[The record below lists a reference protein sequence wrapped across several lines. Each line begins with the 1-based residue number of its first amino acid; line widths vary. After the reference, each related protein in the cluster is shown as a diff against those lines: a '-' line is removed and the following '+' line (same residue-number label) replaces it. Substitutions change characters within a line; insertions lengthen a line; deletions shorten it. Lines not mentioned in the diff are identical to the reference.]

1 MPSDYYKRATW
12 VVVHPD
18 YDLSRTLP
26 YNAYAV
32 RPIVTECIP
41 CEAHLDTG
49 KKMNVIVAPLKLDYA
64 SMRSVIRAIVVTKTS
79 LQTQADLKCD
89 VDEESN
95 DCQFY
100 RLLSQ
105 ITAVVLAAPN
115 LAWNLPDVLPSYIT
129 VESTHPI
136 DTLAR
141 NPFTVAMISH
151 CDAHAHVTAAMSIG
165 QICIERN
172 GVTSL
177 AYDGKSLVPYIRAN
191 VDDIAEAL
199 LKSLVQQGNNKGIN
213 VASKNSAPD
222 LIARAAHLARMSNNS
237 EFSDDEARLYLG
249 QRKMDP
255 PEVPGAPFKRIM
267 LWIVAFVFMAFT
279 AYVHIFMNTVKQ
291 ETQIPIW
298 RRQYRW
304 IAPYTDDIDPAIFH
318 FTQWLSNPD
327 ALHNRWDRG
336 DGRIGASK
344 HDTGKNRNGAAHSS
358 NRKRKGVK
366 KR

>member
-32 RPIVTECIP
+32 RPIVTECIT
-41 CEAHLDTG
+41 CDAHLETG
-49 KKMNVIVAPLKLDYA
+49 NKMNVIVAPLKLDYA
-64 SMRSVIRAIVVTKTS
+64 SMKSVIRAIVVTKTS
-79 LQTQADLKCD
+79 LQTQADRKCD
-89 VDEESN
+89 EDEDSN

-129 VESTHPI
+129 VESSHPI

-141 NPFTVAMISH
+141 YPFTVAMISH
-151 CDAHAHVTAAMSIG
+151 CDANAHVTAAMSIR
-165 QICIERN
+165 QICIEKN
-172 GVTSL
+172 GVNSL

-191 VDDIAEAL
+191 ADDVAEAL
-199 LKSLVQQGNNKGIN
+199 LKSLIQQGKNKVTN
-213 VASKNSAPD
+213 VASKNSAAD
-222 LIARAAHLARMSNNS
+222 LIARAAHLKRMNNNS
-237 EFSDDEARLYLG
+237 EFSDDEVRLYLG
-249 QRKMDP
+249 QRKIDP
-255 PEVPGAPFKRIM
+255 PEVTSAPIKRIM
-267 LWIVAFVFMAFT
+267 LFVVAFVFVAFT
-279 AYVHIFMNTVKQ
+279 AYVHIFTSTVKQ
-291 ETQIPIW
+291 ETQIPQW

-304 IAPYTDDIDPAIFH
+304 IAPYMDDIDPAIFH
-318 FTQWLSNPD
+318 FAQWLSNPD

-336 DGRIGASK
+336 DDRKSTSK
-344 HDTGKNRNGAAHSS
+344 HDNGKNRNGTAHPSS
-358 NRKRKGVK
+358 RKKKGVK
-366 KR
+366 RR